1 MSSQPF
7 SLPLSVLLPAGEHTP
22 PQSVSQK
29 VSSKAHRPDHGL
41 FPALLLHKTSLPGPL
56 PLSPACQKSLSWDSS
71 PWPALSRLSTF
82 LLCPLRKAE
91 GLETAGVSARQN
103 SLNVPASSP
112 ILCWSFPSRRWK
124 ILHIQ
129 QLSPSSHRD
138 QIQSIPAPSQISKYP
153 INAQAPCIKWRF
165 K

>member
-22 PQSVSQK
+22 PHSVSQK
-29 VSSKAHRPDHGL
+29 VSSKAQRPDHGL

-56 PLSPACQKSLSWDSS
+56 PLSSLSKE
-71 PWPALSRLSTF
+71 PVLGLFTLA
-82 LLCPLRKAE
+82 CPLQAQHLSSLPLKESR

-112 ILCWSFPSRRWK
+112 ILWSFPSRHWK